1 MPGAPDADNDRQAI
15 TEAEL
20 TIMQVI
26 WQAGNL
32 LTVNDVYNRLKHAE
46 SWKYNTVATF
56 MIRLTE
62 KGYLDY
68 SHLDGRGRTRLFRP
82 LISEKQYQKDQLR
95 RFISRQFRGSAKD
108 LIAAFMSGEPADQD
122 EIDALRQWLDEQ

>member
-1 MPGAPDADNDRQAI
+1 MTRAPDENDGRQAI

-20 TIMQVI
+20 TIMQVV
-26 WQAGNL
+26 WQSDEP
-32 LTVNDVYNRLKHAE
+32 LTVNDVYERLIQSE
-46 SWKYNTVATF
+46 NWKYNTVATF
-56 MIRLTE
+56 MIRLSE

-82 LISEKQYQKDQLR
+82 LISEKQYQKEQLR
-95 RFISRQFRGSAKD
+95 RFISRQFRGSSKD
-108 LIAAFMSGEPADQD
+108 LIAAFLSGEPADPD